1 MGLSNYKATQKSK
14 NYEISHAEEQ
24 YQHNDISA
32 TVLRRFVENENKIKT
47 FCHTSL
53 LCQEKKFFPALTS
66 ILLPNS
72 KLCLSYF
79 HSNPNMKE
87 REITKTGTFKRN
99 ISSFVVYQFNDL
111 LAYANAICANIG
123 VSKFPAFLHT
133 IFFWRFPV
141 VFHI

>member
-32 TVLRRFVENENKIKT
+32 TVLRRFVENENK
-47 FCHTSL
+47 
-53 LCQEKKFFPALTS
+53 FFPALTS
-66 ILLPNS
+66 ILLPCS

-133 IFFWRFPV
+133 IFF
-141 VFHI
+141 